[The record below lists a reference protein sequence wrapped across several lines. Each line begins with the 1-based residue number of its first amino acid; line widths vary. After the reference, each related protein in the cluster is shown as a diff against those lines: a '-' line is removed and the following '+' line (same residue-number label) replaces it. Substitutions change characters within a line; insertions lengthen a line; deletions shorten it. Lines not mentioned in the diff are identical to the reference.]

1 MTNFHCFQRILKLFL
16 FDHVITQIILSLLN
30 SINGNSKFAKT
41 ISRYFFYSN
50 INFVFCSILTV
61 FKIWLQHLRQHHPG
75 YQNIEINNAAWD
87 VLPENGNISTEIP
100 ALESEEVSAI
110 PLAPEEENQYI
121 DDPVTDG
128 IPDLQQ
134 NELEIDQLR
143 AEIRNQRN
151 SRRRSQGL
159 MELQAP
165 TCQLTPLNEF
175 DESLPLFSNAFPY
188 LFPDGKAEFRIP

>member
-1 MTNFHCFQRILKLFL
+1 M
-16 FDHVITQIILSLLN
+16 
-30 SINGNSKFAKT
+30 
-41 ISRYFFYSN
+41 
-50 INFVFCSILTV
+50 
-61 FKIWLQHLRQHHPG
+61 RQHHPG

-121 DDPVTDG
+121 DDPVTAG

-188 LFPDGKAEFRIP
+188 LFPDGKAEFRIPRQRSIQLVDYLLHAVRYHDGRLVFFCFFIFNLLFS